1 MTYPQ
6 HNQFNSN
13 DFDQPIDEE
22 DRLRM
27 EEERRAKK
35 LQNFGNS
42 LAKTR
47 DEWISLRRSSGWD
60 RRVREDLDQYN
71 NQDAATKQAGL
82 DMVELA
88 AKGGSGGSSKT
99 NTTRSTVFIGMT
111 RQKTNGAEARLADI
125 IIPNDDKNFA
135 IKPTPNAEIA
145 SALNDT
151 TPLPD
156 HRKQDGSPLKNPE
169 TGEVLT
175 QKDAATRLQAKA
187 DEAAKAMEREID
199 DQLTECDYKG
209 ELRKVIHDAAVMG
222 VGVLKG
228 PIVVAKTRKHWKKVE
243 GSGAVYEMLL
253 TSDKKPA
260 SMRVDPRNIWED
272 PSCGEDIQA
281 GQGIF
286 QRDLKTAKQIRALA
300 KQPGYMKSQLRL
312 VLEEGQ
318 KQSAARTEIDDNDR
332 DPEKN
337 CFEVWEYWGEIDRE
351 DAIAAGIEVSDDV
364 LESINACVVMVNN
377 TVVKA
382 FLSPL
387 DSGELPFDFL
397 PWEKEADKCRGV
409 GVPRL
414 MNSQQRVMNAAW
426 RAMMDNA
433 GMSSGPMIV
442 VRSKGF
448 RPQNGIWEIKGNKI
462 WICDDDTLDVNKIF
476 ASFNIP
482 NMQEYLA
489 GIIQLATQ
497 LADEET
503 SVPMIMQGN
512 ERSAPETV
520 GGMQMLMNASNVV
533 LRRLVKQVDDMITKP
548 HMQRYYDFN
557 MLYSNKEEIK
567 GDFDV
572 SPRGSSALLVRDI
585 QNQAFMNLLGA
596 AANPAFAKFVD
607 PKKIFKKAV
616 QAQHVDPS
624 DIMFTDAEIKENEE
638 RAAQAPQEQ
647 NPQLQ
652 VAQIRT
658 EGDLKKAEMVQ
669 TSDMKELE
677 LKLLMAREDREF
689 QREMKQ
695 MSLNIEMVKL
705 AQTKELT
712 LDQIKAK
719 LADSSMKER
728 NKKELYNAEANLR
741 VATGA
746 GI

>member
-1 MTYPQ
+1 MNQPQ
-6 HNQFNSN
+6 TNPN
-13 DFDQPIDEE
+13 DFEDPIDEE
-22 DRLRM
+22 DRLRI
-27 EEERRAKK
+27 EEERRAEK
-35 LQNFGNS
+35 LQNFGSS

-60 RRVREDLDQYN
+60 RRVREDIDQYN
-71 NQDAATKQAGL
+71 NQDAATKQAEL
-82 DMVELA
+82 NMVELA
-88 AKGGSGGSSKT
+88 ANGGSGASKKAAGA
-99 NTTRSTVFIGMT
+99 NRSTVFIGMT

-135 IKPTPNAEIA
+135 IKPTPNPELVA
-145 SALNDT
+145 SMNDS

-156 HRKQDGSPLKNPE
+156 HRTKNGEPLRNPE
-169 TGEVLT
+169 NGEVLT
-175 QKDAATRLQAKA
+175 KKDLATREQAKA
-187 DEAAKAMEREID
+187 DEAAKGMEREID

-222 VGVLKG
+222 TGVLKG
-228 PIVVAKTRKHWKKVE
+228 PIVIAKTRKQWKMLE
-243 GSGAVYEMLL
+243 ESSGVYQMLL
-253 TSDKKPA
+253 TEDKKPA
-260 SMRVDPRNIWED
+260 SVRVDPRNIWED
-272 PSCGEDIQA
+272 PACGEDIQA
-281 GQGIF
+281 GSGIF
-286 QRDLKTAKQIRALA
+286 ERDLKTAKQIRALA

-312 VLEEGQ
+312 VLEEGP

-337 CFEVWEYWGEIDRE
+337 CFEVWEYWGEINRE
-351 DAIAAGIEVSDDV
+351 DAIAAGINVSDDILDTV
-364 LESINACVVMVNN
+364 DACVVMVNN

-387 DSGELPFDFL
+387 DSGELPYDFL

-442 VRSKGF
+442 VRQKGF

-462 WICDDDTLDVNKIF
+462 WIVDDDTLDVNKIF
-476 ASFNIP
+476 ATFNIP
-482 NMQEYLA
+482 NMQQYMA

-512 ERSAPETV
+512 ERAAPETV

-548 HMQRYYDFN
+548 HMRRYYDFN
-557 MLYSNKEEIK
+557 MLYSKKQDIK

-572 SPRGSSALLVRDI
+572 DARGASALLVRDI
-585 QNQAFMNLLGA
+585 QNQAFLNLLAA
-596 AANPAFAKFVD
+596 AANPVFSKFVD

-616 QAQHVDPS
+616 QAQHVDPAE
-624 DIMFTDAEIKENEE
+624 IMFTEAEIKANEE
-638 RAAQAPQEQ
+638 AAANAPQEQ

-658 EGDLKKAEMVQ
+658 DGDLKKAELVQ
-669 TSDMKELE
+669 ASDMKELE

-689 QREMKQ
+689 QREMKE
-695 MSLNIEMVKL
+695 MTLNIEMVKL

-719 LADSSMKER
+719 LAESSMKER
-728 NKKELYNAEANLR
+728 NKKELYNAEAQLR
-741 VATGA
+741 VTTGA

>member
-1 MTYPQ
+1 MTQPQ
-6 HNQFNSN
+6 YNPN
-13 DFDQPIDEE
+13 DFDEPIDEE
-22 DRLRM
+22 ERLRI
-27 EEERRAKK
+27 EEERRAEK

-60 RRVREDLDQYN
+60 RRVREDIDQYN
-71 NQDAATKQAGL
+71 NQDAATKQAEL
-82 DMVELA
+82 NMVELA
-88 AKGGSGGSSKT
+88 ANGGSGAGNKGAGA
-99 NTTRSTVFIGMT
+99 NRSTVFIGMT

-125 IIPNDDKNFA
+125 IIPNDDKNFG
-135 IKPTPNAEIA
+135 IRPTPNAELVR
-145 SALNDT
+145 SMNDS

-156 HRKQDGSPLKNPE
+156 HRTLDGSPLRHPE

-175 QKDAATRLQAKA
+175 QKDAATREQAKA
-187 DEAAKAMEREID
+187 DEAAKGMEREID

-222 VGVLKG
+222 TGVLKG
-228 PIVVAKTRKHWKKVE
+228 PIVIAKTRKQWKKLE

-253 TSDKKPA
+253 TQDKKPA
-260 SMRVDPRNIWED
+260 SVRVDPRNIWED
-272 PSCGEDIQA
+272 PACGEDIQA
-281 GQGIF
+281 GSGIF
-286 QRDLKTAKQIRALA
+286 QRDLKTAKQVKALS

-312 VLEEGQ
+312 VLEEGP
-318 KQSAARTEIDDNDR
+318 KQSASRADIDDNDR

-337 CFEVWEYWGEIDRE
+337 CYEVWEYWGEIDRE
-351 DAIAAGIEVSDDV
+351 DAIAAGIKVSDDV
-364 LESINACVVMVNN
+364 LESIDACVVMVNN

-387 DSGELPFDFL
+387 DSGELPYDFL

-433 GMSSGPMIV
+433 GMSSGPMV
-442 VRSKGF
+442 VMRKKGF
-448 RPQNGIWEIKGNKI
+448 KPQNGIWEIKGNKI
-462 WICDDDTLDVNKIF
+462 WIVDDETLDVNKIF
-476 ASFNIP
+476 ATFNIP
-482 NMQEYLA
+482 NMQEYMA

-512 ERSAPETV
+512 ERAAPETV

-557 MLYSNKEEIK
+557 MLYSKKQDIK

-572 SPRGSSALLVRDI
+572 DARGSSALLVRDI
-585 QNQAFMNLLGA
+585 QNQAFLNLLGA
-596 AANPAFAKFVD
+596 AANPVFAKFVD

-677 LKLLMAREDREF
+677 LKLQMAREDREF
-689 QREMKQ
+689 QREMKLLTLQ
-695 MSLNIEMVKL
+695 TEMVKL

-728 NKKELYNAEANLR
+728 NKKELYNAEASLR
-741 VATGA
+741 VTTGA

>member
-1 MTYPQ
+1 MNQPQ
-6 HNQFNSN
+6 TNPN
-13 DFDQPIDEE
+13 DFDEPIDDEE
-22 DRLRM
+22 RLRI
-27 EEERRAKK
+27 EEERRAEK

-60 RRVREDLDQYN
+60 RRVREDIDQYN
-71 NQDAATKQAGL
+71 NQDAATKQAEL
-82 DMVELA
+82 NMVELA
-88 AKGGSGGSSKT
+88 ANGGSGASNKAAVA
-99 NTTRSTVFIGMT
+99 NRSTVFIGMT

-125 IIPNDDKNFA
+125 IIPSDDKNFA
-135 IKPTPNAEIA
+135 IKPTPNAELVA
-145 SALNDT
+145 SMNDS

-156 HRKQDGSPLKNPE
+156 HRTQDGSPLRHPE
-169 TGEVLT
+169 NGEVLT
-175 QKDAATRLQAKA
+175 KKDLATREQAKA

-222 VGVLKG
+222 TGVLKG
-228 PIVVAKTRKHWKKVE
+228 PIVIAKTRKQWRKLT
-243 GSGAVYEMLL
+243 GSDTVYEMLL
-253 TSDKKPA
+253 TEDKKPA
-260 SMRVDPRNIWED
+260 SVRVDPRNIWED
-272 PSCGEDIQA
+272 PACGEDIQA
-281 GQGIF
+281 GSGIF

-312 VLEEGQ
+312 VLEEGP

-337 CFEVWEYWGEIDRE
+337 CYEVWEYWGEIDRE
-351 DAIAAGIEVSDDV
+351 DAIAAGIKVSNDV
-364 LESINACVVMVNN
+364 LDSIDACVVMVNN

-387 DSGELPFDFL
+387 DSGELPYDFL
-397 PWEKEADKCRGV
+397 PWEKESDKCRGV

-442 VRSKGF
+442 VRQKGF
-448 RPQNGIWEIKGNKI
+448 RPQNGVWEIKGNKI
-462 WICDDDTLDVNKIF
+462 WTVDDETLDVNKIF
-476 ASFNIP
+476 ATFDIP
-482 NMQEYLA
+482 NIQQYMA

-512 ERSAPETV
+512 ERAAPETV

-557 MLYSNKEEIK
+557 MLYSKKQEIK

-572 SPRGSSALLVRDI
+572 DARGASALLVRDI
-585 QNQAFMNLLGA
+585 QNQAFLNLLAA
-596 AANPAFAKFVD
+596 AANPVFSKFVD

-624 DIMFTDAEIKENEE
+624 EIMYTDAEIKANEQA
-638 RAAQAPQEQ
+638 AAQAPQEE

-652 VAQIRT
+652 VAKIRT
-658 EGDLKKAEMVQ
+658 DGDLKKAEMVQ
-669 TSDMKELE
+669 TSDMEE
-677 LKLLMAREDREF
+677 LKLKYRMAQEDREF

-695 MSLNIEMVKL
+695 LTLQTEMVKL

-719 LADSSMKER
+719 LADTSMKER
-728 NKKELYNAEANLR
+728 NKKELYNAEASLR
-741 VATGA
+741 VSTGA